1 MFPSVIIPNFP
12 GECDSVMVNGQPVKN
27 CEESEMILYLQTNKL
42 AYYCFMDAGRRH
54 KTSRPETKDG
64 ITQSTGGSV
73 SIRFISIPL
82 ILKSHRA
89 TRVDAVHTVGLDY
102 S

>member
-12 GECDSVMVNGQPVKN
+12 GECDSITVNGQPVKN

-64 ITQSTGGSV
+64 ITQHRRQREHQVHINSPYPQIPQSNPGGCCTHS
-73 SIRFISIPL
+73 RF
-82 ILKSHRA
+82 
-89 TRVDAVHTVGLDY
+89 GL
-102 S
+102 